1 MRTRPRTASGVST
14 WASQPWRGGPPCWD
28 LERDYG
34 PGFDRAAFTH
44 LSDQLRGLQGRFV
57 LSLNDV
63 SEVRELFDWATIKA
77 VRTTYTLHRG
87 ASKKAGEVIISSR

>member
-1 MRTRPRTASGVST
+1 MNS
-14 WASQPWRGGPPCWD
+14 
-28 LERDYG
+28 
-34 PGFDRAAFTH
+34 FTS

-63 SEVRELFDWATIKA
+63 SEVRELFAWARIKG

-87 ASKKAGEVIISSR
+87 ASKKVGEVIISSR